1 FLYNQQ
7 KGSVIKAKIVNNSN
21 FHIPKKSNH
30 VIMIANGTG
39 IAPFL
44 GMIDENTANQNLYLY
59 GGFRY
64 KNEMTNFYDSKLKQY
79 QQQNKL
85 IKHTFSF
92 SRVEKGSYVMH
103 LINNDAD
110 FFAEMLNNGGV
121 VMICGSLAMQRD
133 VEDTLH
139 NI

>member
-1 FLYNQQ
+1 
-7 KGSVIKAKIVNNSN
+7 
-21 FHIPKKSNH
+21 
-30 VIMIANGTG
+30 
-39 IAPFL
+39 
-44 GMIDENTANQNLYLY
+44 
-59 GGFRY
+59 GFRY

-92 SRVEKGSYVMH
+92 SRVENGSYVMH

-139 NI
+139 NICMNKLNKNITFFKENNQILTNCY